1 MLLFRFSAVRG
12 WSIFVIYSNF
22 EKLTPSA
29 VYVSVAQVIEMRGLS
44 KDAPMRISKKL
55 PPLFGRIEGAALH
68 YYLHY
73 YLPPPP
79 SFRKPLTPLTKLK
92 WA

>member
-22 EKLTPSA
+22 ENLTPSA

-44 KDAPMRISKKL
+44 KDAPMRIAKKL
-55 PPLFGRIEGAALH
+55 PPPPTFWQNRRRRLAL
-68 YYLHY
+68 L
-73 YLPPPP
+73 LAP
-79 SFRKPLTPLTKLK
+79 SP
-92 WA
+92 